1 MTTVLVTGGAGYIG
15 SHTTL
20 SLLEK
25 DFHVVVVD
33 NLCNSSKESIARVEK
48 LTGKNVDFY
57 AVDLRD
63 SVKLHEVFKQHDIS
77 GVIHFAALKA
87 VGESMEYPFAYY
99 QNNLTST
106 LNLLDVMQQND
117 CHNIIFSSS
126 ATVYGV
132 EAIPPYQE
140 QMKYGT
146 PSSPYGASKMM
157 VERILQDMTLASKTL
172 NSVSL
177 RYFNPIGAH
186 ESGEIGED
194 PKNVPQ
200 NLMPFISQVAVGKRD
215 KLSVF
220 GGDFPTNDGTCERD
234 YLHVMDLAEGHV
246 LALEWLLKHESL
258 SDMAVFNLGT
268 GSPCSVLQIIR
279 AFECANDIKVPYV
292 ITERRKG
299 DLPAFCAD
307 ASKAKTHLG
316 WTTKRSLEQ
325 MMSDTWR
332 WQKQNPQGFA

>member
-1 MTTVLVTGGAGYIG
+1 MKTVLVTGGAGYIG

-25 DFHVVVVD
+25 GFHVVVVD
-33 NLCNSSKESIARVEK
+33 NLCNSSYEAIYRVQK
-48 LTGKNVDFY
+48 LTGKSVDFY
-57 AVDLRD
+57 EVDLRD
-63 SVKLHEVFKQHDIS
+63 SEKLQEIFKQHVIS

-87 VGESMEYPFAYY
+87 VGESMELPFAYY

-106 LNLLDVMQQND
+106 LNLLEVMQQND

-126 ATVYGV
+126 ATVYGE

-157 VERILQDMTLASKTL
+157 VERILQDMTVASKSL
-172 NSVSL
+172 HSVSL

-215 KLSVF
+215 QLNVF
-220 GGDFPTNDGTCERD
+220 GSDFPTDDGTCERD

-246 LALEWLLKHESL
+246 LALEWLLKQESL
-258 SDMAVFNLGT
+258 SEMEVFNLGT
-268 GSPCSVLQIIR
+268 GTPYSVLQIIQ
-279 AFECANDIKVPYV
+279 AFENANNIQVPYV

-299 DLPAFCAD
+299 DLPAFWAD

-316 WTTKRSLEQ
+316 WETKRSLEQ
-325 MMSDTWR
+325 MMLDTWR
-332 WQKQNPQGFA
+332 WQMQNPNGFS

>member
-25 DFHVVVVD
+25 DFQVVVVD
-33 NLCNSSKESIARVEK
+33 NLCNSSKESITRVEK

-63 SVKLHEVFKQHDIS
+63 SVKLQEVFKQHDIS

-87 VGESMEYPFAYY
+87 VGESMEYPLAYY
-99 QNNLTST
+99 QNNLIST

-157 VERILQDMTLASKTL
+157 VERILQDMTLVSKTL

-194 PKNVPQ
+194 PQNVPQ

-215 KLSVF
+215 QLNVF
-220 GGDFPTNDGTCERD
+220 GSDFPTDDGTCERD

-246 LALEWLLKHESL
+246 LALEWLLKQESL
-258 SDMAVFNLGT
+258 SEMAVFNLGT
-268 GSPCSVLQIIR
+268 GAPYSVLQIIQ
-279 AFECANDIKVPYV
+279 AFETTNNIQVPYV
-292 ITERRKG
+292 ITEKRKG
-299 DLPAFCAD
+299 DLPAFWAD
-307 ASKAKTHLG
+307 ASKAKIHLG
-316 WTTKRSLEQ
+316 WETKRSLEQ
-325 MMSDTWR
+325 MMLDTWR
-332 WQKQNPQGFA
+332 WQMQNPNGFN